1 MSRNYFFA
9 SRREGGFSHEEKK
22 GDAKGKAGKDEAGS
36 AGMGAGTANPTFF
49 PDLISQLKGSSEEQI
64 ALIINTITTFK

>member
-1 MSRNYFFA
+1 MK
-9 SRREGGFSHEEKK
+9 KK
-22 GDAKGKAGKDEAGS
+22 GKRERKGGKNVAGS
-36 AGMGAGTANPTFF
+36 VGMGAGTANPTFF